1 MSNEGNIANS
11 LATAI
16 SKHCAAFEQSTEFN
30 EMIQAHVKSLY
41 EKAIKDTFSWGKFPD
56 SVKKALESAL
66 PTNISEMV
74 DLPRYNLL
82 LAREMAEKWEANAVS
97 ENLVNQMQSLVDEF
111 IKEDQTPKYIKAS
124 VLWSAYCEQYQ
135 DEAVEDGWER
145 PEVVIEDDR
154 DGFFYIG
161 FEKEKPSESLSRYSV
176 SRTKEH
182 AFQCETYLGFHR
194 KSERDGN
201 RKSSPAEHEGL
212 PVYSLHNGKLEYGDA
227 LGKKPVQFRTKF
239 EKLVGAL
246 YYGGSF
252 LLLDSTDAD
261 DIYYETGR

>member
-11 LATAI
+11 LAVAI
-16 SKHCAAFEQSTEFN
+16 SKHCAAFEESDEFN
-30 EMIQAHVKSLY
+30 SMVKEHVKSLY
-41 EKAIKDTFSWGKFPD
+41 EKAIKDTFKWGKFPD
-56 SVKKALESAL
+56 SVQKALESAL
-66 PTNISEMV
+66 PSNISEMV

-82 LAREMAEKWEANAVS
+82 LAREMAEQWEANAIS
-97 ENLVNQMQSLVDEF
+97 ENLVTQMQSLVYQF
-111 IKEDQTPKYIKAS
+111 VKEDQTPKYIKAS

-135 DEAVEDGWER
+135 DEAAEDGWER

-161 FEKEKPSESLSRYSV
+161 FEKEEPSSSLSRFSV
-176 SRTKEH
+176 SKAKDR
-182 AFQCETYLGFHR
+182 AYQCETYLGFYR
-194 KSERDGN
+194 KSERDEN
-201 RKSSPAEHEGL
+201 RKSSHAEHDGF
-212 PVYSLHNGKLEYGDA
+212 PVYSLHNGKLEYSDV

-261 DIYYETGR
+261 DIYYEKER